1 MRGRT
6 KLSGCYRKNLSFLW
20 DAATAAR
27 KGVCFMAQKLPD
39 SGNNHVAGRPRVKLR
54 VEKRKKAPF
63 DFRMLIRLLELL
75 SAFLGALHKL
85 KSLLTGW

>member
-6 KLSGCYRKNLSFLW
+6 KLGGCYRKNLSFLW

-27 KGVCFMAQKLPD
+27 EGVCFMAQKLPD

-63 DFRMLIRLLELL
+63 DFLMLIRLLELF